1 MNRHGD
7 QAYMED
13 VIRKAG
19 GATNFEAQITYPD
32 TSTMITSA
40 YQYTYTVR
48 GNTVIDRFKNGNP
61 DETNAALGLT
71 KKRETKQEPA
81 TKSATKTTEDVSRVD
96 TDGNGQVTIQE
107 AKNAGF
113 AMPITEKHWLYQ
125 YMRDNDHDGMVG
137 E

>member
-1 MNRHGD
+1 MSGVGNVRISMKDILSLTHSVASRTLQIKPQDSNLNRHGD

-32 TSTMITSA
+32 TSTMIPSA

-48 GNTVIDRFKNGNP
+48 GNTVVDRFKNSNP

-71 KKRETKQEPA
+71 KKRRKKQNRQRRPLPIPQRPRM
-81 TKSATKTTEDVSRVD
+81 SRASIP
-96 TDGNGQVTIQE
+96 T
-107 AKNAGF
+107 
-113 AMPITEKHWLYQ
+113 AMVK
-125 YMRDNDHDGMVG
+125 
-137 E
+137 